1 MEELKNKAP
10 ERGRL
15 LTVAQAARMVG
26 VTENALRYQLR
37 VGNITE
43 IKNALGKIRVSET
56 EVLNKYKF

>member
-1 MEELKNKAP
+1 MEELKNKVP

-15 LTVAQAARMVG
+15 LTVAQAARVVG

-37 VGNITE
+37 IGNITE

>member
-37 VGNITE
+37 IGNITE

>member
-1 MEELKNKAP
+1 MEESKNKAP

-37 VGNITE
+37 IGNITE

>member
-15 LTVAQAARMVG
+15 LTVAQAARMVN

-37 VGNITE
+37 IGNITE

>member
-1 MEELKNKAP
+1 MDELKNKAP

-37 VGNITE
+37 IGNITE

>member
-10 ERGRL
+10 ERDRL

-37 VGNITE
+37 IGNITG

-56 EVLNKYKF
+56 EALNKYKF

>member
-1 MEELKNKAP
+1 MP
-10 ERGRL
+10 EQGRL

-37 VGNITE
+37 IGNITE
-43 IKNALGKIRVSET
+43 IKNALGKIRISET

>member
-26 VTENALRYQLR
+26 VTENAIRYQLR
-37 VGNITE
+37 IGNITE

>member
-1 MEELKNKAP
+1 MEDLKNEAP
-10 ERGRL
+10 EQGRL

-37 VGNITE
+37 IGNITE
-43 IKNALGKIRVSET
+43 IKNTLGKIRVSET

>member
-1 MEELKNKAP
+1 MP
-10 ERGRL
+10 EQGRL

-37 VGNITE
+37 IGNINE
-43 IKNALGKIRVSET
+43 FKNALGKIRVSET

>member
-1 MEELKNKAP
+1 MEELKNEAP
-10 ERGRL
+10 EQGRL

-37 VGNITE
+37 IGNITE
-43 IKNALGKIRVSET
+43 IRNALRKIRVSET

>member
-37 VGNITE
+37 IGNITE
-43 IKNALGKIRVSET
+43 IKNTLGKIRVSET
-56 EVLNKYKF
+56 ELLNKYKF

>member
-15 LTVAQAARMVG
+15 LTVAQAARKVG

-37 VGNITE
+37 IGNITE

>member
-1 MEELKNKAP
+1 MDELKNKEP

-37 VGNITE
+37 IGNITE

>member
-1 MEELKNKAP
+1 MEELKNETP

-37 VGNITE
+37 IGNITE
-43 IKNALGKIRVSET
+43 IKNALGKIRVSEN
-56 EVLNKYKF
+56 ELLNKYKF

>member
-1 MEELKNKAP
+1 MEGLKNKVP
-10 ERGRL
+10 EQGRL
-15 LTVAQAARMVG
+15 LTVAQAARMVN

-37 VGNITE
+37 IGNITE

>member
-10 ERGRL
+10 GRGRL

-37 VGNITE
+37 IGNITE

>member
-37 VGNITE
+37 IGNITE
-43 IKNALGKIRVSET
+43 IKNTLGKIRVSET
-56 EVLNKYKF
+56 ELLNKYRF

>member
-15 LTVAQAARMVG
+15 LTVAQAARVVG

-37 VGNITE
+37 IGNITE

>member
-1 MEELKNKAP
+1 MEELKNRAP

-37 VGNITE
+37 IGNITE

>member
-37 VGNITE
+37 IGNITE

-56 EVLNKYKF
+56 EMLNKYKF

>member
-1 MEELKNKAP
+1 MEELKNEAP

-37 VGNITE
+37 IGNITE
-43 IKNALGKIRVSET
+43 IKNAMGKIRVSET

>member
-37 VGNITE
+37 IGNITE

-56 EVLNKYKF
+56 ELLSKYKF

>member
-1 MEELKNKAP
+1 MEELKNKVP
-10 ERGRL
+10 EQGRL
-15 LTVAQAARMVG
+15 LTVAQAARMVD

-37 VGNITE
+37 IGNITG

>member
-1 MEELKNKAP
+1 MP
-10 ERGRL
+10 EQGRL

-37 VGNITE
+37 IRNITE

>member
-1 MEELKNKAP
+1 MEELKNEAP

-15 LTVAQAARMVG
+15 LTVAQAARMAG

-37 VGNITE
+37 IGNITE